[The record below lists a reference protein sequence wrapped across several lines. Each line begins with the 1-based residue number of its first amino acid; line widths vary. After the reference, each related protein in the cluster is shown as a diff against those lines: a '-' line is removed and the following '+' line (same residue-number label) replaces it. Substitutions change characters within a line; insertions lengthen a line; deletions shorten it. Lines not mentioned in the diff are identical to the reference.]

1 MDLIASNQP
10 ATEITNIV
18 AKRKRKKNTKSL
30 LQNIPKKK
38 LFYLI
43 LKINL

>member
-1 MDLIASNQP
+1 MLGFDGQQM
-10 ATEITNIV
+10 TNIV
-18 AKRKRKKNTKSL
+18 AKLKRKKTARSH

-43 LKINL
+43 L

>member
-1 MDLIASNQP
+1 MLGFDGQQP
-10 ATEITNIV
+10 AGHRNNKYCGKTKKKKKT
-18 AKRKRKKNTKSL
+18 AKSH

-43 LKINL
+43 L

>member
-1 MDLIASNQP
+1 MLGFDGQP

-18 AKRKRKKNTKSL
+18 TKQKRKKTAKSL

-43 LKINL
+43 

>member
-1 MDLIASNQP
+1 MDLMGSNQP

-18 AKRKRKKNTKSL
+18 AKRKRKNTTKSL
-30 LQNIPKKK
+30 LQNILKKK